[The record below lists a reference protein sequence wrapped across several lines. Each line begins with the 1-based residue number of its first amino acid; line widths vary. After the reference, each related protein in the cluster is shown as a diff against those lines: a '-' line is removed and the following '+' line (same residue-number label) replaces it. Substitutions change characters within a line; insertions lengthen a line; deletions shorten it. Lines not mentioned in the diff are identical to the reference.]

1 MREIFPEG
9 EKTTLTSFKLSLI
22 IILILYKKKEKE
34 RRFECEDVPETAEI
48 S

>member
-1 MREIFPEG
+1 MV
-9 EKTTLTSFKLSLI
+9 LTPTS
-22 IILILYKKKEKE
+22 LYKKKEKE